1 MPEQDD
7 DTAELDEAEVVLRM
21 IFPAGDEA
29 AKVLQ
34 PREQT
39 LDLPPTAVAAEG
51 AAILGHM
58 AAVRAVRGDQLH
70 PSLPLQPPVQAIAV
84 IRPIPDQARGRR
96 RRHDGVEGRLDE
108 RDFMRR
114 STCNGYRDRKTSAVC
129 DRHELGSLAPLG
141 LPDEGA
147 PFFAPAKVPSM
158 KHSLRSSW
166 PRASRSRASASSSR
180 SIVPLSTQY

>member
-7 DTAELDEAEVVLRM
+7 DTAELDEAEEVRRM
-21 IFPAGDEA
+21 VFPARDEA

-39 LDLPPTAVAAEG
+39 LDLPPTAGAAER
-51 AAILGHM
+51 AAVLGHL
-58 AAVRAVRGDQLH
+58 ATVRAVGRDQLDAA
-70 PSLPLQPPVQAIAV
+70 LRVQPLVQRIAV

-96 RRHDGVEGRLDE
+96 GGHDGVEGRLDK

-114 STCNGYRDRKTSAVC
+114 STCNGYGDRKTSAVC
-129 DRHELGSLAPLG
+129 DRHELGALAPLG

-158 KHSLRSSW
+158 KHSLRSNW
-166 PRASRSRASASSSR
+166 PRASRSRASASSTR
-180 SIVPLSTQY
+180 CIVPLSTQC